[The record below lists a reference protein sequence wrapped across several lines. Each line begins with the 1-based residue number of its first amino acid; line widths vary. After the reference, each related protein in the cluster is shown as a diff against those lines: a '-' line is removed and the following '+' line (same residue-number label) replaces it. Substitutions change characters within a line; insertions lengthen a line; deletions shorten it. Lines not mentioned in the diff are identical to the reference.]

1 MNKYIQKFI
10 NNIILL
16 HTLLVFVMLI
26 FFDCLLSYQ
35 RYLDL
40 KRNNESLAKR
50 VIENIELSIKTTGI
64 YQGKPQDIFYLIIDN
79 KNKVMS
85 ANVSINKEII
95 DKIIKSKVENFQFGG
110 LAFKKKGFED
120 ATLGHIQ
127 IVSAY
132 SLYDIYK
139 NIAYFFGLLLII
151 SLFIVAL
158 YHRISFVL
166 SQKWSVPLLSLY
178 RTTEEFLDTVAHEV
192 LTPLSYISLIS
203 DDTRVKNS
211 IDRIKNILNGIL
223 EIKKFDVTKNQ
234 GKSEIDTA
242 IVIKTILQELNF
254 ALESK
259 KIELKLNID
268 EAKIVTHQNI
278 FYILL
283 RNLIDNGVKYNIEG
297 GYLKI
302 ESHLIG
308 KYYNFKIENPY
319 QSTDMDLNS
328 QTLHFGKG
336 LGLYLVYKT
345 LNILNGDI
353 DISTTKDTFKATV
366 KLPIKHSN

>member
-10 NNIILL
+10 SNIILL

-26 FFDCLLSYQ
+26 FFDSLLSYQ

-40 KRNNESLAKR
+40 KKTNESLAKR

-64 YQGKPQDIFYLIIDN
+64 YQSKPKEIFYLIIDS
-79 KNKVMS
+79 KNKLIS
-85 ANVSINKEII
+85 SNVNLNKEMI
-95 DKIIKSKVENFQFGG
+95 DTIIKSKLESLQYSG
-110 LAFKKKGFED
+110 LVFKKKDFTD

-127 IVSAY
+127 IITAY

-203 DDTRVKNS
+203 EDTRVKNS

-223 EIKKFDVTKNQ
+223 EIKKFDVTTNQ
-234 GKSEIDTA
+234 DKSEIDTKM
-242 IVIKTILQELNF
+242 VIKTILQELSF

-259 KIELKLNID
+259 KIELNLNLD
-268 EAKIVTHQNI
+268 EVKILTHQNI

-283 RNLIDNGVKYNIEG
+283 RNLIDNGIKYNIEG

-308 KYYNFKIENPY
+308 KYYHFKIVNPY
-319 QSTDMDLNS
+319 QSTDTDLNS

-353 DISTTKDTFKATV
+353 DISTTKDLFKATV
-366 KLPIKHSN
+366 KLPVKITT

>member
-1 MNKYIQKFI
+1 
-10 NNIILL
+10 
-16 HTLLVFVMLI
+16 MLI
-26 FFDCLLSYQ
+26 FFDSLLSYQ

-40 KRNNESLAKR
+40 QKNSEGLAKR

-64 YQGKPQDIFYLIIDN
+64 YQSKPQDIFYLIIDT

-95 DKIIKSKVENFQFGG
+95 DKIIKSKEENFQYSG
-110 LAFKKKGFED
+110 LSFRKISFED

-127 IVSAY
+127 IIAAY

-151 SLFIVAL
+151 SFFIVAL
-158 YHRISFVL
+158 YHRISYVL
-166 SQKWSVPLLSLY
+166 SQKRSVPLLSLY

-203 DDTRVKNS
+203 EDTRVKNS
-211 IDRIKNILNGIL
+211 IDRIKNILNGVL

-234 GKSEIDTA
+234 DRSEIDTKM
-242 IVIKTILQELNF
+242 VIKTILQELDF
-254 ALESK
+254 ALKSK
-259 KIELKLNID
+259 KIEPQLNLD
-268 EAKIVTHQNI
+268 EAKIITHQNI

-297 GYLKI
+297 GFLKI
-302 ESHLIG
+302 ESRLIG
-308 KYYNFKIENPY
+308 KYYHFKIENSY
-319 QSTDMDLNS
+319 QPSDMDLNF
-328 QTLHFGKG
+328 QTLQFGRS
-336 LGLYLVYKT
+336 LGLYLIYKT

-353 DISTTKDTFKATV
+353 DIATTKDIFKATI
-366 KLPIKHSN
+366 KLPIKNFN